1 MYLNGSDINVV
12 GLSLE
17 WVHWPVPE
25 WLYLVNV
32 WLSAPPRPK
41 PVREWEWEREFVRRL
56 YTVCQPNIL
65 GLSFR
70 RKWEQRNHNNG
81 NSSGLWP
88 HSTAALLEPPR
99 GTNKTRRYDLGYDWR
114 WSYSDWQFQLF
125 ISFRISQSMHSW
137 KNWGGPLCDEK
148 LSYFLKWKSV
158 FEQIVRRLFI
168 SNERNW

>member
-1 MYLNGSDINVV
+1 MWLVYLWNEYTG
-12 GLSLE
+12 
-17 WVHWPVPE
+17 
-25 WLYLVNV
+25 LYLSGSTWWMCGFQLLRVQN
-32 WLSAPPRPK
+32 L
-41 PVREWEWEREFVRRL
+41 WESESERENLVRRL